1 MPAPSTHKERRYV
14 DVVARWRD
22 DGQVMPLAVCWPDGR
37 TFQID
42 EVLGSPAANAFS
54 SASEIT
60 LRYKVRVGGRVTN
73 LFLEKSGGTRPALR
87 WYVEA
92 LPGRPLWRF
101 GRMQPRA

>member
-1 MPAPSTHKERRYV
+1 MVAPSMNKERRYV

-22 DGQVMPLAVCWPDGR
+22 DGLVVPLAVCWPDGR

-73 LFLEKSGGTRPALR
+73 LFLEKSGDARSTFR

-92 LPGRPLWRF
+92 LPGRPPWRF
-101 GRMQPRA
+101 GRL